1 MKILLID
8 TCGATGSVVLADT
21 AHAPTLVTSTSLPG
35 RSAAERLVP
44 AIRSLATDSAI
55 NLNQLDAVA
64 VVHGPGS
71 FTGVRVG
78 LSAAKGLCHAL
89 NLPLVAI
96 SRLAILASLAHLPVA
111 RVHALLD
118 AGRGEFYSG
127 IYSDGVCLR
136 EALVTRDQLL
146 ALLSLEPTPI
156 VVACE
161 TAIAES
167 LCAPFKLGL
176 GGNATPQI
184 VAEPTATD
192 ALPLALAR
200 IQQRAFDDPAT
211 IDANYLRRTDAEI
224 FAKPIAPAVSPPLP
238 TRSRTPT
245 R

>member
-1 MKILLID
+1 MPSYEYVTVNVFTGTRFAGNPLAQNFANKLLMLID
-8 TCGATGSVVLADT
+8 
-21 AHAPTLVTSTSLPG
+21 G
-35 RSAAERLVP
+35 RSVY
-44 AIRSLATDSAI
+44 T
-55 NLNQLDAVA
+55 
-64 VVHGPGS
+64 
-71 FTGVRVG
+71 
-78 LSAAKGLCHAL
+78 
-89 NLPLVAI
+89 PL
-96 SRLAILASLAHLPVA
+96 
-111 RVHALLD
+111 
-118 AGRGEFYSG
+118 YSG